1 VTVQKGPSSAAKQ
14 SVSLD
19 GRDGAIRVLFV
30 EDDDNFREVLSWQLE
45 ERGFS
50 VQGFADGKALLAALD
65 VSTYA
70 DLVILDWSLPSPS
83 GIDLLTQLRE
93 RRHNFP
99 VVFLTGHSANQREA
113 LAFDRGAADFVDK
126 ARGVEVL
133 VRRLKLLVR
142 NTSHDPPLDKQLVCG
157 KLVLRPT
164 VSRAYWGETDMR
176 LTVGEYDIVQLLA
189 SNAGERVSYRS
200 IYDCMHYEGFI
211 AGAGDNGY
219 RVNVRSAVKRIRK
232 KFRECDPVFEEI
244 ENYVALGYRWRPPE
258 TDG

>member
-1 VTVQKGPSSAAKQ
+1 MQKGPSSAAEQ
-14 SVSLD
+14 PV
-19 GRDGAIRVLFV
+19 GEEGAIRVLFV
-30 EDDDNFREVLSWQLE
+30 EDDDNFREALSWQLE

-50 VQGFADGKALLAALD
+50 VQGFANGKALLAALD
-65 VSTYA
+65 VSTDA

-83 GIDLLTQLRE
+83 GIDLLTQLRK
-93 RRHNFP
+93 RGLNLP
-99 VVFLTGHSANQREA
+99 VVFLTGHSPSQREA

-142 NTSHDPPLDKQLVCG
+142 TTSRDPRPDQQLVCG
-157 KLVLRPT
+157 KLVLRPA

-189 SNAGERVSYRS
+189 SNAGEHVSYRS

-211 AGAGDNGY
+211 AGAGINGY
-219 RVNVRSAVKRIRK
+219 RVNVRSAVKRIRN
-232 KFRECDPVFEEI
+232 KFRECDPAFDEI
-244 ENYVALGYRWRPPE
+244 ENFTAFGYRWRQPE
-258 TDG
+258 SDG